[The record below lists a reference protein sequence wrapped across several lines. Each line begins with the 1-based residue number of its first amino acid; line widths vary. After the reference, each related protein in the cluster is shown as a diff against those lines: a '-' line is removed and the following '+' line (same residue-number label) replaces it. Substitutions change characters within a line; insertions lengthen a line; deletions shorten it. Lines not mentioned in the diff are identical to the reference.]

1 MEILSQWVCLGIWR
15 AGTDNK
21 LEWLCMESGVE
32 LCGPCGSLP
41 TWGVLWLLV
50 KTCKEEEMSIVLI
63 LFFFVYCYSL
73 YLCWIVEIFH
83 YSEYLLIFWKD
94 ICWWSESDQS
104 YFCERIGIYCTHF
117 FNYRRTTSSIPHIF
131 FLQLNA
137 CHYVWMVFDYIYQ
150 SNIYMCLQNA
160 KMYRMKL
167 AISQQ
172 MIFLTNKTP
181 VQTQVMIK
189 SGSAMLK
196 SQICVIMSVDR
207 SFFINVHG
215 VFVHF

>member
-104 YFCERIGIYCTHF
+104 YFCERFGIYCTHF

-131 FLQLNA
+131 FLQLNVE
-137 CHYVWMVFDYIYQ
+137 HWILTHTFSFLLSLSFISHPLLPTTP
-150 SNIYMCLQNA
+150 SNC
-160 KMYRMKL
+160 
-167 AISQQ
+167 S
-172 MIFLTNKTP
+172 FLST
-181 VQTQVMIK
+181 
-189 SGSAMLK
+189 
-196 SQICVIMSVDR
+196 R
-207 SFFINVHG
+207 SFSCLTVSYLWHCIR
-215 VFVHF
+215 